1 MWFLL
6 PDPLCDLPQ
15 EKRLSAMSGL
25 SEDSHLSTSTASQG
39 EPEGPLA
46 EAEGLSQQ
54 EAVSAAQEE
63 AAEEAYEE
71 VRLVSEATHLPKG
84 GGHSL
89 PLAPFSS

>member
-1 MWFLL
+1 
-6 PDPLCDLPQ
+6 
-15 EKRLSAMSGL
+15 MSGL